1 MRLRKLLEAIECE
14 TSVRIIK
21 KKAGLP
27 DISYRALFDGKSN
40 DVPYWLA
47 DFDVLQ
53 IGCGGS
59 RLVVEVYEERKN
71 D

>member
-1 MRLRKLLEAIECE
+1 MKLRKLLEAVECE
-14 TSVRIIK
+14 TPVGIIK
-21 KKAGLP
+21 KKAGSP
-27 DISYRALFDGKSN
+27 DITYRALFDGKSD

-47 DFDVLQ
+47 DFDVLR
-53 IGCGGS
+53 IRCGGS